1 MFTPRNGEGII
12 GGMSISPI
20 ESTAGAELAVRVAN
34 GRSDSSAALRE
45 LHSGDVMTREEFHAL
60 YELTPAGFKAE
71 LIDGVVFVASPVGQW
86 HGDYIYF
93 VGGLLFT
100 YQSRT
105 SGVSGNTNSTLLLG
119 PRDEPQPDL
128 LLRIPPEF
136 GGRTWTEPG
145 KVEYLAGPPELVIE
159 IAHSTRT
166 VDLETKRLAYQRHGV
181 QEYLVVCVGDREIR
195 WFDLIRDERLQIPAD
210 GNIRVT
216 RFPGL
221 WLNVQAI
228 LDQESGDAL
237 RTLEAGLASPEHA
250 EFVQWLEAE
259 RVRIVAGQAK
269 PQ

>member
-1 MFTPRNGEGII
+1 
-12 GGMSISPI
+12 MSISPF
-20 ESTAGAELAVRVAN
+20 ESTAGAEFAVRVAD
-34 GRSDSSAALRE
+34 GRSDSAAALRE

-60 YELTPAGFKAE
+60 YEVTPAGFKAE

-93 VGGLLFT
+93 LGGLLFS

-105 SGVSGNTNSTLLLG
+105 PGVSGNTNSTLLLG

-166 VDLETKRLAYQRHGV
+166 VDLQTKRLAYQRHGV

-195 WFDLIRDERLQIPAD
+195 WFDLTRDERLQVPAD
-210 GNIRVT
+210 GIVRAS

-221 WLNVQAI
+221 WLDVRAI
-228 LDQESGDAL
+228 MELNSNAAL
-237 RTLEAGLASPEHA
+237 KALEAGLASPEHA
-250 EFVQWLEAE
+250 EFVQRLEAE
-259 RVRIVAGQAK
+259 RARIATGQTTPK
-269 PQ
+269 